1 MDKSR
6 ASCRSA
12 FLIAAAVALAFGAP
26 AKADGWQSGEP
37 GRWVPGTP
45 MTDSQNVT
53 DWSGVY
59 VGGKLGG
66 AWSDIDWSQDLNVFT
81 AAGAADPATPV
92 TFGPSGIAGG
102 IFGGANLQMGNWIF
116 GLEGSYSGSACR
128 SPRPARFSRRPTPS
142 RRTSTGWRPSSRAS
156 ATRGT
161 GLSCSSRAVG
171 RAATPRSR

>member
-26 AKADGWQSGEP
+26 AQADGWQSGEP

-59 VGGKLGG
+59 IGGKLGG
-66 AWSDIDWSQDLNVFT
+66 AWSDIDWTQDFNVVR
-81 AAGAADPATPV
+81 G
-92 TFGPSGIAGG
+92 
-102 IFGGANLQMGNWIF
+102 
-116 GLEGSYSGSACR
+116 
-128 SPRPARFSRRPTPS
+128 RR
-142 RRTSTGWRPSSRAS
+142 R
-156 ATRGT
+156 
-161 GLSCSSRAVG
+161 
-171 RAATPRSR
+171 